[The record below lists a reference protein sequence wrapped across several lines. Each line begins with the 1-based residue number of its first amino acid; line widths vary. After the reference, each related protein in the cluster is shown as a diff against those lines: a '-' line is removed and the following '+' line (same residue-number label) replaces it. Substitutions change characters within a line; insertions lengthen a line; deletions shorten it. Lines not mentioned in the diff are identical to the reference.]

1 MTTRI
6 IVVDDSAFAR
16 KVVREVL
23 AGAPGIDVVATARDG
38 IDALE
43 KIAELRPDVI
53 TLDLVMP
60 NLDGIG
66 VIRALATADWQP
78 AIVVVSMADEDSE
91 LGVEALSLGAFE
103 VVKKPTAVANDRLY
117 ELRDELRETV
127 IAAAAAPRKRLATA
141 PPVPGARLARVAPST
156 MRTNFL
162 VVGAS
167 TGGPQAVTS
176 LVRALPAT
184 FPVPVA
190 IVLHMPYGYTEAFA
204 TRLDGDSSLDVIEAR
219 DGLPLRPGLVVVA
232 RAGMHL
238 VVEPRDGAW
247 MCRLAVV
254 PLDLPHRPSVDV
266 LFESAANQVGAGAL
280 GVVLTGMGSD
290 GLRGARAIRG
300 AGGRVLTETEESC
313 VVYGMPRSVYEAG
326 LSDAQASIGGM
337 PSLIWEHL

>member
-1 MTTRI
+1 MAIRVLI
-6 IVVDDSAFAR
+6 VDDSAFAR

-23 AGAPGIDVVATARDG
+23 ASAPGIEVVATARDG

-66 VIRALATADWQP
+66 VIRALATARWRP
-78 AIVVVSMADEDSE
+78 AVVVVSMADEESE
-91 LGVEALSLGAFE
+91 LGVEALALGAFD

-117 ELRDELRETV
+117 DLRDDLPATV
-127 IAAAAAPRKRLATA
+127 MAAAPHRLLPAL
-141 PPVPGARLARVAPST
+141 PSPGVPVARVAPGT
-156 MRTNFL
+156 MRTRLL
-162 VVGAS
+162 VIGAS

-176 LVRALPAT
+176 LVRGLPAT

-204 TRLDGDSSLDVIEAR
+204 TRLDGDSALDVMEAR

-238 VVEPRDGAW
+238 LVEPQEGAW
-247 MCRLAVV
+247 VCRLAVA

-266 LFESAANQVGAGAL
+266 LFESAAQHVGAGVL

-300 AGGRVLTETEESC
+300 AGGRILTETEESC

-326 LSDAQASIGGM
+326 LANAQAATSGM